1 MKTPYTVR
9 LVCSILNACKD
20 FEHRK
25 DPHSVSSVYLSA
37 APWSAVPV
45 YETLPGW
52 KSSTEGITKFADLPQ
67 SAQQIVKIV
76 ERETGIPVSMV
87 GTGPSRDAMV
97 VR

>member
-1 MKTPYTVR
+1 
-9 LVCSILNACKD
+9 
-20 FEHRK
+20 
-25 DPHSVSSVYLSA
+25 
-37 APWSAVPV
+37 V

-52 KSSTEGITKFADLPQ
+52 KSSTEGITTFADLPQ